1 MMRSVVLV
9 GYLLCQCGTRSL
21 ETGRSIEEVI
31 LCMKS
36 LNQGSGVNMDRKKIW
51 RHFGERVNR
60 SAIGWVQGRGQS
72 LRSLQGA

>member
-1 MMRSVVLV
+1 M
-9 GYLLCQCGTRSL
+9 GPEL
-21 ETGRSIEEVI
+21 EAGSSTGEVM